1 MCKCDREISK
11 DEKER
16 KVGIFNNARKEVIE
30 WQISKQGPLINKSLN
45 HW

>member
-11 DEKER
+11 DKKER

-30 WQISKQGPLINKSLN
+30 WLISKHEHLIEKSLN
-45 HW
+45 C